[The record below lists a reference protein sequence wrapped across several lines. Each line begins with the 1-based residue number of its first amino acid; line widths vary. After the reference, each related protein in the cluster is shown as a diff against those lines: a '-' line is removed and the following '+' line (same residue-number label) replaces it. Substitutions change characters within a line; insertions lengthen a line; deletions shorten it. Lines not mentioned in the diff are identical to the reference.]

1 MTQLRFE
8 ASFQIGKLGL
18 TPGVLESLSLA
29 FKTHKQVRI
38 SVLKAST
45 SHNKAGMQTLASE
58 LVEKM
63 SKEYGGNYRARII
76 GFTII
81 LRKSSAKV

>member
-8 ASFQIGKLGL
+8 ATFQIGKAGL
-18 TPGVLESLSLA
+18 TPGVVESLSLA

-38 SVLKAST
+38 SVLKASS
-45 SHNKAGMQTLASE
+45 SHNKEGMRKLAVE
-58 LVEKM
+58 LSDNLAKRF
-63 SKEYGGNYRARII
+63 GGNYRARII